1 MILIWQRVVS
11 RSSAILAP
19 ACLGLGSGLRLGSG
33 LGLGLG
39 LGLTLTLTLT
49 RGEVAWCAEVAWRG
63 CSYGAWRG
71 EGQGRMLVLRE
82 VAR

>member
-19 ACLGLGSGLRLGSG
+19 ACRVRVRVKVRVRVRVRVRANPSPNPNQR
-33 LGLGLG
+33 
-39 LGLTLTLTLT
+39 
-49 RGEVAWCAEVAWRG
+49 EVAWCAEVAWRG

-82 VAR
+82 LAR